1 MALAETLNE
10 RIDPFKTAGTIARAP
25 GITARA
31 AEARKQ
37 LEPIMRATSEAT
49 TEAQLEEARLGRE
62 RADKEVQAEQ
72 RYVAGLEEAG
82 RPLREAIEV
91 YPQRRVEDFDPQA
104 GMEMAAMTALLGA
117 FAGAAGGR
125 AALKSVKGITEGYR
139 AGKQDL
145 YDRQV
150 AAYEDEI
157 QRYKDK
163 INNAKLIYDNALT
176 LEAARRGAGLAELKK
191 LDPLLQD
198 SVITAK
204 ARVGDFVGT
213 GELIKQAMKAADD
226 LTSQVAV
233 ATQRARTDQGPI
245 TGAETSPFQ
254 PDVARTNADYALASN
269 GVPKPPTSPYTGLDY
284 KAQRAVLNSELQA
297 KKKVD
302 EDGRKESKKSQEV
315 LDLLDRAESYL
326 KEIDTGGAFGIPIVG
341 TPLQAIYEAYG
352 TNYGNFASVALG
364 LQRQEY
370 VPGEGQISNYERELF
385 ARANLGLNK
394 TNESNAEIIAARRA
408 IERRRIQRNEFFQRY
423 FDANKH
429 LNGAQE
435 YWNQYI
441 EANPAIREVV
451 DPQTKESRIVYNTT
465 AKSPYDFFRN
475 PTLETNRGL
484 MTWNF
489 KTRRYESMG
498 E

>member
-1 MALAETLNE
+1 MALAETLNAP
-10 RIDPFKTAGTIARAP
+10 IDPFRTAGTIARAP
-25 GITARA
+25 GIANRA

-37 LEPIMRATSEAT
+37 LEPIMRATSQAT

-62 RADKEVQAEQ
+62 RAGKEVETEQ
-72 RYVAGLEEAG
+72 RYVSGLEEAA

-104 GMEMAAMTALLGA
+104 GIEMAAMTALLGA

-125 AALKSVKGITEGYR
+125 SALKSMQGITQGYR

-150 AAYEDEI
+150 AAYEDEL

-163 INNAKLIYDNALT
+163 ISNAKLIYENALT

-198 SVITAK
+198 SLITAK
-204 ARVGDFVGT
+204 ARVGDLAGT
-213 GELIKQAMKAADD
+213 GELIKQAMKAHDD
-226 LTSQVAV
+226 LTSQLAV
-233 ATQRARTDQGPI
+233 ATQRAKADQGPI
-245 TGAETSPFQ
+245 ATAETSPFQ
-254 PDVARTNADYALASN
+254 PDATKTNADYLLASN
-269 GVPKPPTSPYTGLDY
+269 GVPKPPTSPYTGLDA
-284 KAQRAVLNSELQA
+284 KAQRATLNSQLQG
-297 KKKVD
+297 KKKFD
-302 EDGRKESKKSQEV
+302 EAADKESTKSQQV
-315 LDLLDRAESYL
+315 LDLLSRAENYL
-326 KEIDTGGAFGIPIVG
+326 EKIDTGGAFGIPIVG
-341 TPLQAIYEAYG
+341 GPLQAIYEAYG
-352 TNYGNFASVALG
+352 DDYGNFASIALN

-394 TNESNAEIIAARRA
+394 TNESNKEIIAARRA
-408 IERRRIQRNEFFQRY
+408 IERRKLQRNEFFQRY

-429 LNGAQE
+429 LSGAQE

-441 EANPAIREVV
+441 EANPAIREIV
-451 DPQTKESRIVYNTT
+451 DPKTKESRIVYNTS
-465 AKSPYDFFRN
+465 AKSPYEFFKN
-475 PTLETNRGL
+475 PTLETSRGL